1 MSYINML
8 EKSREKTLEGS
19 NRMRT
24 ESDLYKTMTS
34 PLTQN
39 FKTLGLWVLFLIC
52 YAQISHFYSMWDLNS
67 HLNT

>member
-1 MSYINML
+1 ML

-39 FKTLGLWVLFLIC
+39 FKTLGL
-52 YAQISHFYSMWDLNS
+52 
-67 HLNT
+67 